1 MEDRN
6 SEIELKKHKNPV
18 RLSAFNILL
27 VVLYLFAV
35 FDTFKIQNFLKEG
48 GEISDIFLPLLVVL
62 FFLSYFTW
70 LFIKTARTYPLY
82 LKFFGFSLF
91 FAFIGEM
98 TMAIN
103 EKIDTV
109 LTGDYLEYLIM
120 AYTYLVLSTIAFYL
134 NQAIKNKR
142 LYYLVIFIIG
152 VLLIEILFLRN
163 WLIILNP
170 VFTILSASFYWAL
183 SVYPAY
189 LTNPDISRNLKRKRL
204 TLIAAI
210 AFISFFIIAP
220 AIIYGFGVRLPEMVD
235 YGVNFLPVHV
245 LILGIGVIFYGL
257 LFFVDFLP
265 DIIKKSYFLKPQE
278 KPEAADTLN

>member
-1 MEDRN
+1 MESPN
-6 SEIELKKHKNPV
+6 SEMELKKYKNLIK
-18 RLSAFNILL
+18 LSTFNVLL
-27 VVLYLFAV
+27 VVLYLFSV
-35 FDTFKIQNFLKEG
+35 FNTFKIQNFLKEG
-48 GEISDIFLPLLVVL
+48 GRVFDILLPSLVVL

-70 LFIKTARTYPLY
+70 LFIKTARNYPHY
-82 LKFFGFSLF
+82 VRFFALSML

-98 TMAIN
+98 SMGLDGQIETAIN
-103 EKIDTV
+103 
-109 LTGDYLEYLIM
+109 GNYLEYLIM
-120 AYTYLVLSTIAFYL
+120 TYHYLVLCTISFYL

-183 SVYPAY
+183 SIYPAY
-189 LTNPDISRNLKRKRL
+189 LTNPYISWNLKRKRL
-204 TLIAAI
+204 ILIAAM

-220 AIIYGFGVRLPEMVD
+220 GIIYGFGFRLPEIVD

-265 DIIKKSYFLKPQE
+265 DIIKKSYFL
-278 KPEAADTLN
+278 EAPGKT